1 MTPDRRTFLAQSL
14 GALAGASLFPILPAR
29 GATPHPGFRHRQ
41 SSVALVGA
49 GRHGRAI
56 LDELLKLEVDVVAV
70 CDAIESR
77 ARSGAE
83 RVGGARPYT
92 DHRALLE
99 AERDL
104 GAVIVATPTHLH
116 RDVAVDALGAGRHV
130 YCEAPMAATLDDAR
144 AVAEAAG
151 ASDRVFQAGFL
162 ARSNPI
168 YQRARLLVRTDSL
181 RDTVALHAQHNRKTS
196 WRFPAPEGATDREI
210 NWRLDPEVTSGL
222 PGELGSHQFDVMAWM
237 RGAMPERIS
246 GTGATRLHRDGR
258 ELPDTVHV
266 RMVWDDGVPL
276 HYQATLANSY
286 GGEHEVIHGTEGAV
300 RLAGTS
306 GWMFKE
312 NDAAQQGWEVYATV
326 QNFYNEDGIVLVADA
341 TQLAAQGRLQ
351 DGAAL
356 EHPPLYYGLR
366 DWLTSIADGTPP
378 ACTAE
383 DGLRSTALGILAHQA
398 VMTGEEVTVPEW
410 AR

>member
-14 GALAGASLFPILPAR
+14 GALAGASLLPILPA
-29 GATPHPGFRHRQ
+29 GAAMPHPGFRHRQ
-41 SSVALVGA
+41 IGVALVGA
-49 GRHGRAI
+49 GRQGRAI

-70 CDAIESR
+70 CDTIESR

-92 DHRALLE
+92 DHSALLE

-104 GAVIVATPTHLH
+104 GAIIVATPTHLH
-116 RDVAVDALGAGRHV
+116 RDIAVDALEAGLHV

-144 AVAEAAG
+144 VIAQAAA

-181 RDTVALHAQHNRKTS
+181 RDTVALYAQHNRKTS
-196 WRFPAPEGATDREI
+196 WRFPAPEGASDREI
-210 NWRLDPEVTSGL
+210 NWRLDPAVTSGL
-222 PGELGSHQFDVMAWM
+222 PGELGSHPFDVMAWM
-237 RGAMPERIS
+237 RGRLPERIS

-258 ELPDTVHV
+258 EVPDTVHV

-276 HYQATLANSY
+276 HFQATLANSY

-356 EHPPLYYGLR
+356 EHPPLHYGLR
-366 DWLTSIADGTPP
+366 DWLTSIAEGTPP

-398 VMTGEEVTVPEW
+398 VMTGEEITVPDW